1 MRLSV
6 FSVPASLVAGWLAAF
21 HSGLKCKL
29 MVTAAHSL
37 QALSSFM
44 RAIDAQ
50 SATVQKARYL
60 ADMEQP

>member
-6 FSVPASLVAGWLAAF
+6 PSVPASLVAGWLKAAF
-21 HSGLKCKL
+21 HSGLG
-29 MVTAAHSL
+29 SL
-37 QALSSFM
+37 LLSPPQALSSFM

-50 SATVQKARYL
+50 SAIVQKARYS